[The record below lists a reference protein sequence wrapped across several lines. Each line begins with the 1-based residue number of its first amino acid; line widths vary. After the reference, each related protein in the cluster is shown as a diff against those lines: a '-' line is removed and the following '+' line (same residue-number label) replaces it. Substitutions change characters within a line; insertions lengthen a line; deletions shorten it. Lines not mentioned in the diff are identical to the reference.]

1 MYLIRSGEIKV
12 EKFQPFHGMITMIND
27 FSIATNEKNPGC
39 YKLMSVEDGFGNTVN
54 FVVAPNT
61 YFVDHVTMEVGD
73 MVTGFYDANAPV
85 PLIFP
90 PQYRAIVM
98 AKDIQYENVKVDY
111 FNSQLVSSDNQLKLN
126 IGPSTQILLENDQ
139 TFTQNPANRNLIVIY
154 GTTTMSIPAQTTP
167 YEIIVMC

>member
-1 MYLIRSGEIKV
+1 M
-12 EKFQPFHGMITMIND
+12 EKFLTFHGIITMISD
-27 FSIATNEKNPGC
+27 FSIATNETNPGC
-39 YKLMSVEDGFGNTVN
+39 YKLMSVEDGSGNTVN

-98 AKDIQYENVKVDY
+98 AKDTQYQNVKVDY

-126 IGPSTQILLENDQ
+126 IGPSTQIVLENDQ
-139 TFTQNPANRNLIVIY
+139 AFTQNPANRNLIVIY
-154 GTTTMSIPAQTTP
+154 GPTTMSIPAQTTP